1 MSTNRRKKLR
11 AIIERLIPERNEHC
25 IYFENGRQ
33 HSGLVG
39 NSLGDGVKS
48 YSITRTNNKH
58 NHPNSQK
65 ETNKNTHT
73 HIQNSIRKCHFYIY
87 IKCIFR
93 I

>member
-33 HSGLVG
+33 HSGFVG
-39 NSLGDGVKS
+39 SFFWRWHEIILYN
-48 YSITRTNNKH
+48 THQQQNF
-58 NHPNSQK
+58 HPNSQT
-65 ETNKNTHT
+65 ETNKNIHT
-73 HIQNSIRKCHFYIY
+73 LTYKIVLENVIFIY